1 MKPTEKILSNPSEY
15 GIREQIEILWRYQSI
30 NEILDPRFVR
40 SHALSVVQ
48 LVDELEMTRRRT
60 LHDELNLV

>member
-1 MKPTEKILSNPSEY
+1 MNATEKLIPHPSEH

-48 LVDELEMTRRRT
+48 LVDELEVIRRRAPIE
-60 LHDELNLV
+60 ELNLA